1 MRQKVDRGRE
11 LDGSK
16 SFGANSICLALIDN
30 RNCSCLNGIG
40 YSGRFAVVQ
49 RHCCVTDHELFETP

>member
-40 YSGRFAVVQ
+40 YSGRFAVV
-49 RHCCVTDHELFETP
+49 RVSWKTGS